1 MLIALFIFLILSAIS
16 HLFGL
21 FRCVDEEG
29 YGEFNVFVL
38 VYNLFMMIG
47 GIVLAVLVVVK
58 L

>member
-1 MLIALFIFLILSAIS
+1 MLIALFIFLTLSAIS

-21 FRCVDEEG
+21 FRCVNEGG
-29 YGEFNVFVL
+29 YGEFDLFVL
-38 VYNLFMMIG
+38 VFNLFMMIG